1 MTVEREG
8 RENNIAHLSRA
19 EKEGRHAG
27 TVRSEWQLFFPET
40 RVL

>member
-1 MTVEREG
+1 MTMERQG

-27 TVRSEWQLFFPET
+27 TGRSEWQLFFPEKSS
-40 RVL
+40 